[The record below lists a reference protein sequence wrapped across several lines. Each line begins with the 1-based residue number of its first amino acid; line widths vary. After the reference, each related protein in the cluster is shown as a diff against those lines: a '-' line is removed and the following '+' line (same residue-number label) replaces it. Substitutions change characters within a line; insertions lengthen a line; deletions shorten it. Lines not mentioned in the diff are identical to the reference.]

1 MTATKATTQLPRA
14 EQLERADTR
23 RVKILELI
31 TASVTEG
38 SDGYKGY
45 PPTISELAAQT
56 GVSNKQVRTDLA
68 ALEAAGFI
76 ERDPGTGRGIRVVPQ
91 S

>member
-1 MTATKATTQLPRA
+1 MTATKQPPRA
-14 EQLERADTR
+14 EQLERADAR
-23 RVKILELI
+23 RVRILELI
-31 TASVTEG
+31 VASVTEG
-38 SDGYKGY
+38 SPGYKGY
-45 PPTISELAAQT
+45 PPTISELSRET
-56 GVSNKQVRTDLA
+56 GVSTKQVRTDLA